1 MTSDPLQASEPSAVF
16 LHVGSI
22 AVNLSTAGR
31 YREGEGNT
39 TAQRRI
45 SSVEPDTAKTQALP
59 GTDAELIRSVAA
71 GDAAALRIL
80 YERHAKLLSVRL
92 WRRCGDPQIVE
103 EVVQDTFLA
112 AWRGADS
119 YQARGPV
126 AAWLWG
132 IAIRTLAK
140 RFRSEKGTTTIT
152 NTELGSPV
160 TWEETVVA
168 QIDFVAAMGKLS
180 PDLHNTFEAV
190 AIDGL
195 SMHEASS
202 LLGVPEGTIKSRMHR
217 ARLTLQEELR

>member
-1 MTSDPLQASEPSAVF
+1 MEAEVT
-16 LHVGSI
+16 G
-22 AVNLSTAGR
+22 
-31 YREGEGNT
+31 
-39 TAQRRI
+39 
-45 SSVEPDTAKTQALP
+45 TQAP
-59 GTDAELIRSVAA
+59 PESDAGLIRAVAA
-71 GDAAALRIL
+71 GDSGALRDL

-112 AWRGADS
+112 VWRGAAS
-119 YQARGPV
+119 YEARGAV

-140 RFRSEKGTTTIT
+140 RYRSEKATTSLTT
-152 NTELGSPV
+152 TELGSPV
-160 TWEETVVA
+160 TWEEAVVE
-168 QIDFVAAMGKLS
+168 QLDFVAAMETLS
-180 PDLHNTFEAV
+180 PELHGTFEAV

-217 ARLTLQEELR
+217 ARLSLREELQ